1 MACAAGSDASAGRI
15 LSPGTMNSKHE
26 TAAIELLL
34 IAGLALLWAAITL
47 ARALLVPL
55 AAALLVLLTPRRRTA
70 PQPAAAA
77 SDEAPAPI
85 AATAEAAPTLAGLAE
100 SLLELPATQLRDM
113 AGTRRRLPKREL
125 TALICAMP
133 I

>member
-1 MACAAGSDASAGRI
+1 
-15 LSPGTMNSKHE
+15 MNSKHE